1 MIYTPKED
9 SFLMEEQVKR
19 FAKGKTVLDVGSGSG
34 IQALAAKNSGAKSV
48 IASDIN
54 PEVIIHL
61 KKQGLNAIESDLFE
75 KIKGKFDLIIFN
87 PPYLP
92 EDERED
98 KESKLTTTGGKEG
111 DEVLIK
117 FLKQVKEHLNPNGTV
132 LILLSSLTPRD
143 RILRVLEKNALK
155 HEIISFKKIFMETLE
170 VWKIEEK

>member
-34 IQALAAKNSGAKSV
+34 IQALAAKKSGAKSV

-54 PEVIIHL
+54 PEVIKHL
-61 KKQGLNAIESDLFE
+61 KGLGLNAVESDLFE
-75 KIKGKFDLIIFN
+75 NIKGKFDLIIFN

-98 KESKLTTTGGKEG
+98 KESRLTTTGGKSG
-111 DEVLIK
+111 DEVLLK
-117 FLKQVKEHLNPNGTV
+117 FLKEVKLHLTPGGFV
-132 LILLSSLTPRD
+132 MILLSSLTPRT
-143 RILRVLEKNALK
+143 RILKVLEKNMMK
-155 HEIISFKKIFMETLE
+155 REIISFKKIFMETLE
-170 VWKIEEK
+170 VWKIQE

>member
-19 FAKGKTVLDVGSGSG
+19 FAKDKTVLDVGSGSG
-34 IQALAAKNSGAKSV
+34 IQALAAKKSGAKSV
-48 IASDIN
+48 LASDIN
-54 PEVIIHL
+54 PEVIKHL
-61 KKQGLNAIESDLFE
+61 KSIGLNAVESDLFE

-98 KESKLTTTGGKEG
+98 KESRLTTTGGKSG

-117 FLKQVKEHLNPNGTV
+117 FLKEVKEHLNPQGFV
-132 LILLSSLTPRD
+132 MILLSSLTPRT
-143 RILRVLEKNALK
+143 RILKVLEKNIMK
-155 HEIISFKKIFMETLE
+155 REIISFKRIFMETLE
-170 VWKIEEK
+170 VWKVSEQ

>member
-54 PEVIIHL
+54 PEVITYL

-117 FLKQVKEHLNPNGTV
+117 FLKEVKEHLNPHGKV
-132 LILLSSLTPRD
+132 MILLSSLTPRN
-143 RILRVLEKNALK
+143 RILKVLEKNALK

-170 VWKIEEK
+170 VWKIQEQ